1 MKIRRKI
8 NRKKYNNGGAT
19 DPVKKKKGT
28 EGKDSKLN
36 EKEVAQVNE
45 ATGIEFT
52 LEGANRLFMREE
64 PFVKP
69 EPMPELDLGRYKDV
83 GYFDVSMNG
92 NRYVIKPSAKNYKNA
107 QGYKDDLRYLKKL
120 NPNADIEGMNDS
132 RHYVPNSKR
141 RPQNFEDGGST
152 CPDGYQKDAAG
163 NCVPIGF
170 APPVDS
176 SLEGAPGFTFGP
188 YPGTPIQQNPGTDN
202 SSVLS
207 QIEED
212 ADLAALE
219 SETNELNEFSA
230 QLEAQ
235 NKADAAQETQFFD
248 EMIAS
253 ETGLDENPDV
263 GTETFFGDPIQNR
276 NQEGFFNPYA
286 GVDIPTAANIFGQS
300 VGKDGDPL
308 TAVAS
313 GAKLVLGLGRN
324 ITSGIAKANRDAEAM
339 KEFNEKR
346 RESIIGP
353 TTALGEHGGTIR
365 ADLEALFEGVQFP
378 KMEDGGEF
386 NIDVLTGS
394 LVSGTD
400 NGDENVELEGD
411 EFLQEPGSTPV
422 KVEGKKH
429 EQGGEKMKLPGGTEV
444 LSDNLKLSKAQVKEL
459 ADNYDLKVSTK
470 DTYAKALDKYNKSIG
485 LTQLIDE
492 EKQIIEEV
500 KKQKEKAAEKG
511 ADEATLN
518 INLEFLSSKLKDVTD
533 QKEALEISSSDVFSN
548 IFKIQEDSKPK
559 EDKDI
564 QTEFNIGGRVFTQDQ
579 VLGIAKEYGV
589 TEDRALQIIK
599 SMEDGGSID
608 DRRKE
613 LINQARALGYEGD
626 LTPENVEQNIGAIQ
640 KFIAEKKPQAVI
652 DYFKNGVAITA
663 KGIDMLKDSNPDIF
677 EELGFD
683 TKKNSASFTETER
696 KKIQGL
702 AAEKGVADDSF
713 YLDQFQD
720 GKWEYRFPQIP
731 IETAPTAGIVT
742 PEIQGVTIDMD
753 DVMSQFQLNEEAPD
767 EVIEEPVEANTLVDD
782 RNRGEFDAFLLPE
795 NMPLPPTNL
804 QMPLKVSRRLGR
816 LDRAILSP
824 DARLAELERG
834 TNAAMQQLNNLPSG
848 QKEAAIMQLQAN
860 KQAQSDK
867 IIAETEQQENQ
878 MNLNVDMFNVRQQDR
893 QEDVDAVDALD
904 YERRVFGAMANTE
917 DDFRRFFNTV
927 QERNIQNFNTIN
939 SLNLLNQTSENFN
952 FGNEGVEFTGGADIT
967 AEDLANRAKFSRAV
981 AISNSSTPKEKK
993 RRGGR
998 IKRKYS
1004 KY

>member
-1 MKIRRKI
+1 MKIRRTI
-8 NRKKYNNGGAT
+8 NRKKYNNGGET
-19 DPVKKKKGT
+19 DPVKKKKTG
-28 EGKDSKLN
+28 GKDTKLN

-64 PFVKP
+64 PFEKP
-69 EPMPELDLGRYKDV
+69 EPMPDLDLGRYKDV

-92 NRYVIKPSAKNYKNA
+92 NRYVVKPSSKNYKNA
-107 QGYKDDLRYLKKL
+107 QAYKDDLRYLKKL
-120 NPNADIEGMNDS
+120 NPNADIEGMNDT
-132 RHYVPNSKR
+132 RYYVPNSKR
-141 RPQNFEDGGST
+141 RPQNFEMGGTT
-152 CPDGYQKDAAG
+152 CPDGMVWDAMTGNCKPAPNMVFDGMAG
-163 NCVPIGF
+163 NYKESTQLTN
-170 APPVDS
+170 AKHK
-176 SLEGAPGFTFGP
+176 
-188 YPGTPIQQNPGTDN
+188 
-202 SSVLS
+202 
-207 QIEED
+207 QIKED
-212 ADLAALE
+212 ADLGALE
-219 SETNELNEFSA
+219 DETNELNEFST

-235 NKADAAQETQFFD
+235 NTADNAQETQFFN
-248 EMIAS
+248 ETIAS
-253 ETGLDENPDV
+253 ETALDESSDIS
-263 GTETFFGDPIQNR
+263 TETFFGDPIQNK
-276 NQEGFFNPYA
+276 NQEGFFNSYA
-286 GVDIPTAANIFGQS
+286 GVDIPTAASVFGQS
-300 VGKDGDPL
+300 IGKDGDPL

-313 GAKLVLGLGRN
+313 GAKLALGLGRN

-346 RESIIGP
+346 RDSIIGP
-353 TTALGEHGGTIR
+353 TTALGEHGGTIK

-444 LSDNLKLSKAQVKEL
+444 LSDNLKLSKTQVKEL
-459 ADNYDLKVSTK
+459 AENYDLKVSTK
-470 DTYAKALDKYNKSIG
+470 DTYAKALDKYNKAIG
-485 LTQLIDE
+485 LTQTIEE
-492 EKQIIEEV
+492 EKEIIEEV

-533 QKEALEISSSDVFSN
+533 KKEALEMSSSDVFGN
-548 IFKIQEDSKPK
+548 IFKMQEASKPK
-559 EDKDI
+559 EDRDI

-589 TEDRALQIIK
+589 KEDRALDIIK
-599 SMEDGGSID
+599 TMEDGGSTD
-608 DRRKE
+608 
-613 LINQARALGYEGD
+613 
-626 LTPENVEQNIGAIQ
+626 PEKGTLVTEAEAKQ
-640 KFIAEKKPQAVI
+640 KV
-652 DYFKNGVAITA
+652 KNGEWEDLGRGRYIKKGESGTEFITTESRGRLDSYR
-663 KGIDMLKDSNPDIF
+663 KVWEEEGRVDKDMYPTYEDFVN
-677 EELGFD
+677 
-683 TKKNSASFTETER
+683 
-696 KKIQGL
+696 
-702 AAEKGVADDSF
+702 AAEEYWEKNPKTTTTKGNTPGTPDERFYTELKGVNTIKKGA
-713 YLDQFQD
+713 
-720 GKWEYRFPQIP
+720 
-731 IETAPTAGIVT
+731 V
-742 PEIQGVTIDMD
+742 EIGMTDFELPDM
-753 DVMSQFQLNEEAPD
+753 VELENYVPYNQREKENTEPS
-767 EVIEEPVEANTLVDD
+767 EVPAAELVDD

-824 DARLAELERG
+824 DSRLAELERG

-867 IIAETEQQENQ
+867 IIADTEQQENQ
-878 MNLNVDMFNVRQQDR
+878 MNINVDMFNVRQADR
-893 QEDVDAVDALD
+893 QEDVDAIDALD

-939 SLNLLNQTSENFN
+939 SLNLLNQTSENFD

-967 AEDLANRAKFSRAV
+967 AEDLANKARFSRAV
-981 AISNSSTPKEKK
+981 GISNSGRKTEG
-993 RRGGR
+993 RNGGK
-998 IKRKYS
+998 IKRKVRKR

>member
-8 NRKKYNNGGAT
+8 KK
-19 DPVKKKKGT
+19 
-28 EGKDSKLN
+28 
-36 EKEVAQVNE
+36 
-45 ATGIEFT
+45 
-52 LEGANRLFMREE
+52 R
-64 PFVKP
+64 
-69 EPMPELDLGRYKDV
+69 
-83 GYFDVSMNG
+83 
-92 NRYVIKPSAKNYKNA
+92 NYKN
-107 QGYKDDLRYLKKL
+107 GGNIPKY
-120 NPNADIEGMNDS
+120 
-132 RHYVPNSKR
+132 
-141 RPQNFEDGGST
+141 EDGGNS
-152 CPDGYQKDAAG
+152 CPEGMVWDAMTGQCKPAPNMVFDGMTGGVKTSPQAA
-163 NCVPIGF
+163 NARF
-170 APPVDS
+170 NA
-176 SLEGAPGFTFGP
+176 LQE
-188 YPGTPIQQNPGTDN
+188 
-202 SSVLS
+202 
-207 QIEED
+207 IESD

-230 QLEAQ
+230 QLDAQ
-235 NKADAAQETQFFD
+235 NKADNAQETQLFN

-253 ETGLDENPDV
+253 ETTLEESSDIP
-263 GTETFFGDPIQNR
+263 TETFFGDPIQNK
-276 NQEGFFNPYA
+276 NQEGFFNSYA

-300 VGKDGDPL
+300 IGKDGDPL

-313 GAKLVLGLGRN
+313 GAKLALGLGRN

-346 RESIIGP
+346 RDSIIGP
-353 TTALGEHGGTIR
+353 TTALGEHGGTIK

-459 ADNYDLKVSTK
+459 AENYDLKVSTK
-470 DTYAKALDKYNKSIG
+470 DTYAKALDKYNKAIG
-485 LTQLIDE
+485 LTQTIEE
-492 EKQIIEEV
+492 EKEIIEEV

-533 QKEALEISSSDVFSN
+533 KKEALEMSSSDVFGN
-548 IFKIQEDSKPK
+548 IFKMQEASKPK
-559 EDKDI
+559 EDRDI

-589 TEDRALQIIK
+589 KKDRALDIIK

-608 DRRKE
+608 DRRKD

-663 KGIDMLKDSNPDIF
+663 KGIDMLKGSNPDIF
-677 EELGFD
+677 EKLGFD
-683 TKKNSASFTETER
+683 VKKNSASFTETER

-702 AAEKGVADDSF
+702 ASEKGVVDDSF

-731 IETAPTAGIVT
+731 LDTPPTTGIVT
-742 PEIQGVTIDMD
+742 PELEGITIDMND
-753 DVMSQFQLNEEAPD
+753 IMKDFNVED
-767 EVIEEPVEANTLVDD
+767 ESPVKEEPTAAAELVDD

-824 DARLAELERG
+824 DSRLAELERG

-878 MNLNVDMFNVRQQDR
+878 MNINVDMFNVRQADR
-893 QEDVDAVDALD
+893 QEDVEAIDALD

-939 SLNLLNQTSENFN
+939 SLNLLNQASENFD

-967 AEDLANRAKFSRAV
+967 AEDLANKARFSRAV
-981 AISNSSTPKEKK
+981 GISNPLTTKEKK
-993 RRGGR
+993 KKGGR
-998 IKRKYS
+998 IKRKKI